1 MLCCIKTLGVSEPL
15 FSIFGIH
22 HFLSSFWEVK
32 LHFLEL
38 SELLPDH
45 WRVGGQKF
53 SWKKMC
59 KLLPCSHF
67 HFVFINVVVL
77 LVRKCSSTI
86 LQNSTHLF
94 FQSMN
99 RTSFE
104 CISTL
109 KPTFESTRLRRD
121 KCFQW
126 SIILKYQNLPST
138 HRHSGLRLAYTRTNT
153 QAKNV

>member
-1 MLCCIKTLGVSEPL
+1 MNFYLIIDEWVDKS
-15 FSIFGIH
+15 
-22 HFLSSFWEVK
+22 
-32 LHFLEL
+32 FLE
-38 SELLPDH
+38 
-45 WRVGGQKF
+45 
-53 SWKKMC
+53 KKMC

-67 HFVFINVVVL
+67 HFVYINVVVL

-138 HRHSGLRLAYTRTNT
+138 HQHSGLRLAYTRTNT
-153 QAKNV
+153 QAKNVQELSCNSIHFSLFEELCNQIDKS